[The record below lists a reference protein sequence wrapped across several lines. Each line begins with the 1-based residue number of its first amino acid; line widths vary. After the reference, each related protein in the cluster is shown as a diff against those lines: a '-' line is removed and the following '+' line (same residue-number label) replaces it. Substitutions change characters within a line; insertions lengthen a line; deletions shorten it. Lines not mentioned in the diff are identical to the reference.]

1 MPSTTTD
8 RSLRDRLTGQHN
20 VSIATAIL
28 FALPA
33 AFAFYNWSSG
43 RQGSFL
49 LLLLLGVSVPTLYD
63 DGWGRY
69 DRTWQTVVWTVTAC
83 AVVGV
88 EFVGLYVL
96 GLDAL
101 SLSTFGAGVGAFLV
115 TTLLNLCWVTLLRA

>member
-33 AFAFYNWSSG
+33 AFAFHNWSAG
-43 RQGSFL
+43 GQGSFL
-49 LLLLLGVSVPTLYD
+49 LLLLLAVSVPTLYD

-69 DRTWQTVVWTVTAC
+69 EHTWQTVVWTLTAC

-88 EFVGLYVL
+88 EFVGLYVV

-101 SLSTFGAGVGAFLV
+101 SLSMFAAEVGAFLV
-115 TTLLNLCWVTLLRA
+115 TTLLNLAWVTLARA